1 VSDETK
7 VTLIA
12 TVLNAADH
20 LPTFLASVRAQNR
33 VPDEVVIV
41 DGGSTDGSLALLREA
56 EDVTLV
62 EAPGANIARG
72 RNVALAHATHDV
84 IAVADADCAYGPAWL
99 GELLRPI
106 EAGADVSMGW
116 YRPVVGSLRDASVTG
131 HLPLD
136 AAELDAATFMP
147 SARSV
152 AYRRDAI
159 DAVGGYPE
167 WLAIGEDMWV
177 DLRWRERGFDMRL
190 APGAVAGWR
199 PRPRF
204 RDTWLQYFRYAR
216 GDAQAGMHA
225 DRHALRFVT
234 YLGAVFSLGSSRTWL
249 KVLIALGAAAY
260 VHRQVRRTWARLDR
274 AEDKAI
280 ATILVPG
287 VVAATDL
294 AKMAGYGAG
303 TLDRLSGRAGPA
315 ARDRDQLSS

>member
-1 VSDETK
+1 MSDETK
-7 VTLIA
+7 VTLIS

-20 LPTFLASVRAQNR
+20 LPDFLACIRAQER
-33 VPDEVVIV
+33 APDEVVIV
-41 DGGSTDGSLALLREA
+41 DGGSTDGSLSLLREA
-56 EDVTLV
+56 EDITLV

-72 RNVALAHATHDV
+72 RNVALGHATHDV

-99 GELLRPI
+99 AELLRPI

-116 YRPVVGSLRDASVTG
+116 YRPIVGSLLDASVTG

-136 AAELDAATFMP
+136 AAELDAATFLP

-159 DAVGGYPE
+159 EAVGGYPE

-177 DLRWRERGFDMRL
+177 DLRWRERGFDLRL

-199 PRPRF
+199 PRPAL
-204 RDTWLQYFRYAR
+204 RDTWKQYFRYAR

-225 DRHALRFVT
+225 DRHALRFVAYT
-234 YLGAVFSLGSSRTWL
+234 GAVFALSSSRTWL
-249 KVLIALGAAAY
+249 KVLVAVGAAAS

-274 AEDKAI
+274 ARDKAI

-287 VVAATDL
+287 VVAVTDV
-294 AKMAGYGAG
+294 AKMAGYAAG
-303 TLDRLSGRAGPA
+303 TFDRLSGRAGPA
-315 ARDRDQLSS
+315 SRSADQSS

>member
-1 VSDETK
+1 VSDQMK

-20 LPTFLASVRAQNR
+20 LPAFLACLREQERA
-33 VPDEVVIV
+33 PDEVVIV
-41 DGGSTDGSLALLREA
+41 DGGSTDGSLSLLREA
-56 EDVTLV
+56 SEVTLV

-99 GELLRPI
+99 AELLRPI

-116 YRPVVGSLRDASVTG
+116 YRPVVGTLVDACVSG

-136 AAELDAATFMP
+136 ATELNAASFMP

-199 PRPRF
+199 PRPRL

-225 DRHALRFVT
+225 DRHALRFVAYT
-234 YLGAVFSLGSSRTWL
+234 GATLSLASSRTWP
-249 KVLIALGAAAY
+249 KIVLAIGGAAYA
-260 VHRQVRRTWARLDR
+260 HRHVRRTWARLDR
-274 AEDKAI
+274 PQDKVV
-280 ATILVPG
+280 ATVLVPG
-287 VVAATDL
+287 VVAATDA
-294 AKMAGYGAG
+294 AKVAGYAAG

-315 ARDRDQLSS
+315 ARDAAAQSS

>member
-1 VSDETK
+1 VSEETK

-20 LPTFLASVRAQNR
+20 LPDFLACIRSQERA
-33 VPDEVVIV
+33 PDEIVIV
-41 DGGSTDGSLALLREA
+41 DGGSTDGSLSVLRAAQE
-56 EDVTLV
+56 VTLV

-99 GELLRPI
+99 AELLRPI

-116 YRPVVGSLRDASVTG
+116 YRPVVGSLLDACVTA

-136 AAELDAATFMP
+136 AGELNAAAFMP

-177 DLRWRERGFDMRL
+177 DLRWRERGLDQRL

-199 PRPRF
+199 PRRRL
-204 RDTWLQYFRYAR
+204 RDTWMQYFHYAR

-225 DRHALRFVT
+225 DRHAVRFVAYT
-234 YLGAVFSLGSSRTWL
+234 GAAFSLASSRTWPRIL
-249 KVLIALGAAAY
+249 VAIGGAAY
-260 VHRQVRRTWARLDR
+260 VHRQVGRTWARLDGVR
-274 AEDKAI
+274 DKAI
-280 ATILVPG
+280 ATVLVPG
-287 VVAATDL
+287 VVAITDV
-294 AKMAGYGAG
+294 AKMAGYAAG
-303 TLDRLSGRAGPA
+303 TLDRLSGRAGSPGGGA
-315 ARDRDQLSS
+315 GHSS